1 MICCFR
7 RTAHIAARL
16 YIPVIWPAA
25 VVFCFSQNSPFVNS
39 FMDIHACRRFGMKV
53 SSAKRFYVL
62 NFTTVRNMQSRWPL
76 RLPNAVRREYSVVF
90 DFVTCV
96 PLSAKG
102 RRKRGYNQAAL
113 LAKQTA
119 LHLHLPYKATLI
131 KIRENTAQHSLPKAM
146 RWENVQGVYAPRRKT
161 LLNGKSVLLIDDIV
175 TTGNTLREC
184 AHVLEKSGATVWC
197 ATLASVE

>member
-76 RLPNAVRREYSVVF
+76 RLQTLYGGNILWSLILLHVCRFLQRGDGSADITRRRCLQSKQRCIC
-90 DFVTCV
+90 TC
-96 PLSAKG
+96 LT
-102 RRKRGYNQAAL
+102 R
-113 LAKQTA
+113 
-119 LHLHLPYKATLI
+119 
-131 KIRENTAQHSLPKAM
+131 
-146 RWENVQGVYAPRRKT
+146 
-161 LLNGKSVLLIDDIV
+161 
-175 TTGNTLREC
+175 LR
-184 AHVLEKSGATVWC
+184 
-197 ATLASVE
+197 